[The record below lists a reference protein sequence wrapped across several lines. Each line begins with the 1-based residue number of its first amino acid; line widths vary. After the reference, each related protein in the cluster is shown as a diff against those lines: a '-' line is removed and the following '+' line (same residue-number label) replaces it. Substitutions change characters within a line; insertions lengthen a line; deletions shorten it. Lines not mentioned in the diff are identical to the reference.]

1 MRRRDAARRRIL
13 AGEPKAEPA
22 YNFNRRDL
30 GREAAERLQIFLDG
44 HGFMRRMVLAMAC
57 CAGLL
62 TGSIGAR
69 ADLAADQDMANR
81 YLRAAQSGDDDA
93 QFYLGALYSAGV
105 GVPRSDEDAFRWFA
119 RAADQGHSHAML
131 IVGGL
136 YAIGRGVPKDN
147 VKAYQYAYIVSS
159 ATKVEEFRNGSRQLM
174 GVLESRMTPDEV
186 SRARIEASRWRPI
199 ANNASQSTAPASN
212 STAPPPP
219 PADTSRNAYGA
230 RPAAAPAP
238 PAAGSQPPAKTSSSS
253 DDLSGSGSLGKA
265 IKKNDID
272 GLLDQVPQGLRKRF
286 GF

>member
-1 MRRRDAARRRIL
+1 
-13 AGEPKAEPA
+13 
-22 YNFNRRDL
+22 
-30 GREAAERLQIFLDG
+30 
-44 HGFMRRMVLAMAC
+44 MRRMVLAMAC

-230 RPAAAPAP
+230 QPAAAAAPTAVTSNAQTPAR
-238 PAAGSQPPAKTSSSS
+238 
-253 DDLSGSGSLGKA
+253 SGSNPDDSSGVGGSSGKT
-265 IKKNDID
+265 IRKNDID
-272 GLLDQVPQGLRKRF
+272 GLLDQVPHGLRKRF

>member
-1 MRRRDAARRRIL
+1 MRRV
-13 AGEPKAEPA
+13 
-22 YNFNRRDL
+22 
-30 GREAAERLQIFLDG
+30 
-44 HGFMRRMVLAMAC
+44 VLAIAC

-62 TGSIGAR
+62 AGSTGTR
-69 ADLAADQDMANR
+69 ADSAADQDMADR
-81 YLRAAQSGDDDA
+81 YLRAARSGDDDA

-105 GVPRSDEDAFRWFA
+105 GVARSDEEAFRWFA

-136 YAIGRGVPKDN
+136 YAIGRGAPKDN

-174 GVLESRMTPDEV
+174 GVLESRMTSDEI
-186 SRARIEASRWRPI
+186 SRARTEASRWRPI
-199 ANNASQSTAPASN
+199 SNNPSPPASPTPAAAPP
-212 STAPPPP
+212 SVAPPPL

-230 RPAAAPAP
+230 QAAPVTAPAP
-238 PAAGSQPPAKTSSSS
+238 TAAVAPPRPPAKTSSNS
-253 DDLSGSGSLGKA
+253 DDLSGSGGSLGKA